1 MSNQAQVVLRL
12 STQGYETTERALKAI
27 GKDGEKALAQL
38 EHAAR
43 RANKPLGLVD
53 NALAGVSDRIDGLAD
68 SAPGADVIR
77 NMGPWGTAAA
87 AGLAAVAFGLGQVL
101 SAAQKARDMQ
111 AVARSIDLSVEALQ
125 RFEYAAAA
133 SNMTVGAVSDGL
145 AALTTRIG
153 QVTSGLVEGETV
165 DAFAQLGFTPDQLR
179 SFTDGEERI
188 LAIARAL
195 SEVQD
200 VSQRRALAEAIGAEQ
215 LLPLLSQGEE
225 GLRRLGREAENA
237 GAVLDNRTVAAAA
250 RLDERMDKLHARAS
264 GAWTRAWIGLGGVIA
279 DALEGAIKLADQV
292 KDARAEASRPIRL
305 VYDVALRFSGP
316 LGSAMEL
323 ATRPERTADQVLKD
337 IDEARR
343 TATGRTRAGV
353 PGVAGLLRELDQ
365 IRNGAGYESGAN
377 RRRRGPIRAP
387 VLPPPPKADTA
398 SGGSRSSRASGGARS
413 ADRSAA
419 DAQRAAEMEARFL
432 IDLEDRRRAQ
442 LRATAETAE
451 EVYAAEL
458 VDIEATTAALLR
470 RIEAETRAGSAA
482 RTRAAGLVEDIQ
494 TQARLDAAVRLSE
507 AQGSAAKEAEDKRA
521 AEAAEALEKR
531 ERALEQLRQGSRAA
545 RLAGAR
551 TAAEAYA
558 IEREAL
564 EDLRKELDALVAASG
579 ADGAEARRLADDII
593 DGASRDLKRRYDDAE
608 AMGGTMADAIAAG
621 LVRQDLD
628 GPTSVFADLLLSSL
642 EKSLRNSPW
651 LRSIEDMFTRFFSGI
666 FGGAG
671 SGGGGNLDAI
681 GQILGSAFGGMIGG
695 AGGPVG
701 ITSNATIRPVNM
713 PGPVVPYIPRF
724 AGGGMGWERP
734 GGGTPR
740 LTFMEPDEAQFTPG
754 QLKAL
759 VNLLQSGGGGR
770 GGVEV
775 NVHTPPGTTVEQRES
790 TGPSGTRKLDL
801 FLKQSTNNA
810 IASGGADEALRGR
823 FGARPQP
830 RPR

>member
-101 SAAQKARDMQ
+101 SAAQKASDMQ

-153 QVTSGLVEGETV
+153 QVTSGLVEGKTV

-250 RLDERMDKLHARAS
+250 RLDERMDRIAAQAQ

-279 DALEGAIKLADQV
+279 DALEGAVRLADQV
-292 KDARAEASRPIRL
+292 QNARAEASRPIQL
-305 VYDVALRFSGP
+305 VYRVALTAAGP
-316 LGSAMEL
+316 LGPLLEQ
-323 ATRPERTADQVLKD
+323 ATRPDGPSVAELRSRLADQERMGL
-337 IDEARR
+337 EGLAR
-343 TATGRTRAGV
+343 ATRAELQQRLSDDL
-353 PGVAGLLRELDQ
+353 AG
-365 IRNGAGYESGAN
+365 GGYDSGAN

-387 VLPPPPKADTA
+387 VLPPPPKADKA
-398 SGGSRSSRASGGARS
+398 SGGSRSSRAGGGARS

-507 AQGSAAKEAEDKRA
+507 AQGSAVREAEDKRA

-666 FGGAG
+666 FGGSG
-671 SGGGGNLDAI
+671 SGGGGILDAI
-681 GQILGSAFGGMIGG
+681 GQILGGAFGGMIGG